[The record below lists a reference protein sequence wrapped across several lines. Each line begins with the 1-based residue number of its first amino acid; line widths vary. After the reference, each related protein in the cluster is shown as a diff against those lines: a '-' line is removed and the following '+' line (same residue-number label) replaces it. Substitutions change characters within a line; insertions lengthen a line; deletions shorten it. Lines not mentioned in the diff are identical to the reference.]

1 MIEVILVLPFIAA
14 LLWLLAIRPYC
25 RRNGKGYTTGANA
38 GVTFWVDW
46 QEAKEHAKSNGHGGM
61 IAICN
66 SVLGIFIFL
75 FAAILYSIFVS

>member
-1 MIEVILVLPFIAA
+1 MLEAILVLPFVAA

-46 QEAKEHAKSNGHGGM
+46 QEAKELAKSNGHRGM

-66 SVLGIFIFL
+66 TVLGIIIFL
-75 FAAILYSIFVS
+75 CAALVFSLFQ